1 MESGKSNPQTRS
13 VCKYSEVSMSSL
25 TRETFVSL
33 YRSAAESVPCLG
45 SPPADPLAD
54 ETCETLFRIADR
66 LIDNARRFNL
76 TAILE
81 PAEIVRKH
89 ILDSLIPL
97 ALMIE
102 YGIPA
107 GAGTGADEILDVGTG
122 AGFPLLP
129 WAAVLP
135 EDGVTLTGL
144 DATGKKI
151 AHIRESA
158 EYAGLTNVR
167 AVRARAEDAARGPM
181 RERFPIVTARAVASM
196 PVLVEL
202 CAPFVARAGF
212 FAALKARTADEE
224 TASASRAAEL
234 LGFGEPDILRYTL
247 PGGDER
253 CLVLYK
259 KRAASPRTYPRAY
272 AEIAKHPLI

>member
-1 MESGKSNPQTRS
+1 
-13 VCKYSEVSMSSL
+13 MSDL
-25 TRETFVSL
+25 TRETFFSL
-33 YRSAAESVPCLG
+33 YRSAAEGVPCLG
-45 SPPADPLAD
+45 SLPADPLSD
-54 ETCETLFRIADR
+54 ETAEKFFRIADR
-66 LIDNARRFNL
+66 LIDNGRRFNL

-102 YGIPA
+102 QGIPVGEGV
-107 GAGTGADEILDVGTG
+107 GANEILDVGTG

-135 EDGVTLTGL
+135 GDGVTLTGL

-158 EYAGLTNVR
+158 KYAGLSNVR
-167 AVRARAEDAARGPM
+167 AVQARAEDAARGPM
-181 RERFPIVTARAVASM
+181 RESFPIVTARAVASM
-196 PVLVEL
+196 PVLLEL
-202 CAPFVARAGF
+202 CAPFAARAGF
-212 FAALKARTADEE
+212 FAALKAKSADEE
-224 TASASRAAEL
+224 IASAARAAKEL
-234 LGFGEPDILRYTL
+234 GLGEPDILRYTL

-259 KRAASPRTYPRAY
+259 KRAATPRTYPRAY
-272 AEIAKHPLI
+272 AEIAKHPLV